1 MAPVGAWLMP
11 EACDAAAVPPDLV
24 ELGRIVAA
32 YGIRGW
38 VKVQPHSA
46 QADVLLGAESWWLKA
61 PVPVH
66 GGAGA
71 LPYARRAR
79 VQASRTQG
87 ATVVAQLDLSA
98 DRNAAE
104 SFKGHTVWVPRS
116 EFPAPETDEYYWVD
130 LIGCRLYGAAE
141 DGGSVLIGMVR
152 DVADNGAHAVLR
164 VARAGLD
171 AQGAAVPVLDAKGRE
186 LEVLVPFV
194 AAHIQA
200 VDLAARRID
209 SDWPLDF

>member
-1 MAPVGAWLMP
+1 MP
-11 EACDAAAVPPDLV
+11 EERDGAAAPPDLV

-46 QADVLLGAESWWLKA
+46 QADVLLGTASWWLKA

-71 LPYARRAR
+71 LPYARRAG

-87 ATVVAQLDLSA
+87 AAVVAQLDLA
-98 DRNAAE
+98 PDRDAAE
-104 SFKGHTVWVPRS
+104 SLKGYTVWVPRG

-141 DGGSVLIGMVR
+141 DGASALIGVVR

-164 VARAGLD
+164 VERAGLD
-171 AQGAAVPVLDAKGRE
+171 AQGMPVPMLDAKGRAQ
-186 LEVLVPFV
+186 EVLVPFV
-194 AAHIQA
+194 AAHVQA

>member
-1 MAPVGAWLMP
+1 MP
-11 EACDAAAVPPDLV
+11 EDRHSATVPPDLI

-46 QADVLLGAESWWLKA
+46 QADVLLDTASWWLKA

-71 LPYARRAR
+71 LPYARHAR
-79 VQASRTQG
+79 VQASRPQG
-87 ATVVAQLDLSA
+87 AAIVAQLDLSP

-116 EFPAPETDEYYWVD
+116 EFPAPEDDEYYWID
-130 LIGCRLYGAAE
+130 LIGCSLYGVAE
-141 DGGSVLIGMVR
+141 DGASALIGVVQ
-152 DVADNGAHAVLR
+152 DVADNGAHALLR
-164 VARAGLD
+164 VERAGLD
-171 AQGAAVPVLDAKGRE
+171 AQGAPVPVLDAKGRP

-194 AAHIQA
+194 AAHIGA
-200 VDLAARRID
+200 VDLAAKRID

>member
-1 MAPVGAWLMP
+1 MP
-11 EACDAAAVPPDLV
+11 DETDAAAAPPDLV

-46 QADVLLGAESWWLKA
+46 QADVLLGTGCWWLKA

-87 ATVVAQLDLSA
+87 AAVVAQLDLSP
-98 DRNAAE
+98 DRGAAE
-104 SFKGHTVWVPRS
+104 SYKGYTVWVPRS

-141 DGGSVLIGMVR
+141 DGSNALIGLVQ

-164 VARAGLD
+164 VACAGLD
-171 AQGAAVPVLDAKGRE
+171 AQDTPVPLLDAKGRPK
-186 LEVLVPFV
+186 EVLVPFV
-194 AAHIQA
+194 AAHIRA
-200 VDLAARRID
+200 VDLASRRID

>member
-1 MAPVGAWLMP
+1 MP
-11 EACDAAAVPPDLV
+11 EDRDAACVPPDLI

-38 VKVQPHSA
+38 VKGQPHSA
-46 QADVLLGAESWWLKA
+46 QADVLLGAASWWLKA

-71 LPYARRAR
+71 LSYARRAR

-87 ATVVAQLDLSA
+87 AAVVAQLDLSP
-98 DRNAAE
+98 DRDAAE

-130 LIGCRLYGAAE
+130 LIGCHLYGAGD
-141 DGGSVLIGMVR
+141 DGGSALIGVVR
-152 DVADNGAHAVLR
+152 EVADNGAHALLR
-164 VARAGLD
+164 VERAALD
-171 AQGAAVPVLDAKGRE
+171 AQGAPAAVLDARGRP

-194 AAHIQA
+194 AAHIRA

>member
-1 MAPVGAWLMP
+1 MP
-11 EACDAAAVPPDLV
+11 DETDAAAPSDLI

-38 VKVQPHSA
+38 VKIQPHSA
-46 QADVLLGAESWWLKA
+46 QADVLLGTGCWWLKA

-87 ATVVAQLDLSA
+87 AAVVAQMDLSP
-98 DRNAAE
+98 DRDAAE
-104 SFKGHTVWVPRS
+104 SYKGYTVWVPRS
-116 EFPAPETDEYYWVD
+116 EFPAPDTDEYYWVD

-141 DGGSVLIGMVR
+141 DGGSALMGLVQ

-171 AQGAAVPVLDAKGRE
+171 AQGAPVPLLDAKGHPM
-186 LEVLVPFV
+186 EVLVPFV